1 MLLSLVRLEGR
12 GLDGKVLK
20 LFEDVLVAAPAPAV
34 VDVVVVVVVASVAAC
49 RRSSLFSEAP
59 CQFSTADAESICLFK
74 YVTYVPMPPPPGPYS
89 AHWVYPAHWASSVQL
104 TSMESVAKWS
114 HAVTRAPFC
123 THHVLTFELCQRP
136 AQVVLTP
143 QFMALA
149 QVAFK

>member
-12 GLDGKVLK
+12 GLDGKVSK

-34 VDVVVVVVVASVAAC
+34 VGVVVVVVVASVAAC

-89 AHWVYPAHWASSVQL
+89 AHWAYPAHWASSVQL

-123 THHVLTFELCQRP
+123 THHVLTFELC
-136 AQVVLTP
+136 ASLL
-143 QFMALA
+143 FS
-149 QVAFK
+149 FNYSFSY